1 MDDPLFQKV
10 CAEFNRDLDLDYLI
24 LDTDK
29 SIFGVDT
36 KILEYVGWE
45 RNYTLTYFRD
55 ELQVILVVV
64 PGQMSKTFYRTLR
77 R

>member
-10 CAEFNRDLDLDYLI
+10 CAEFNRDLDLDYLV

>member
-10 CAEFNRDLDLDYLI
+10 CAEFNRDLDSDYLI

-64 PGQMSKTFYRTLR
+64 PGQMRKTFYRTLR